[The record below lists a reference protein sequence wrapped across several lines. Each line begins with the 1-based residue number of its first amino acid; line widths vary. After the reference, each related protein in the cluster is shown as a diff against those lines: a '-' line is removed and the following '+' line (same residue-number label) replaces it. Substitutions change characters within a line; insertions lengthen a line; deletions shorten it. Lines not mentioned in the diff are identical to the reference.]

1 MYVGAAVFLSHWK
14 AAQLRNSYPKNPG
27 KNMVSHVSSNAT
39 TLNEP
44 AKKFLFYNRVLEW
57 IPELVKH
64 TKVPITLLIFHH
76 QWNRFVPHTYYSQ
89 TWLKKY
95 SYLNWNASHQEWHC
109 LIWKELKDFVFW
121 NISQYILASSHPWMP
136 RIFWIITQLPKNID
150 GYLQELMYLQ
160 VIVEASHQYLCKPKM
175 GWFKNEFSKQWLKHV
190 FQGSHF

>member
-1 MYVGAAVFLSHWK
+1 MYVGAAVLLSHWK

-95 SYLNWNASHQEWHC
+95 SYLNWNASHQEWYS

-121 NISQYILASSHPWMP
+121 NISQYVLAILGCLG
-136 RIFWIITQLPKNID
+136 F
-150 GYLQELMYLQ
+150 
-160 VIVEASHQYLCKPKM
+160 
-175 GWFKNEFSKQWLKHV
+175 FSKKTTLKEHWWISTRAHG
-190 FQGSHF
+190 FASYSRGISSISLQA

>member
-1 MYVGAAVFLSHWK
+1 MNSPYQTLFSRWLKWELQLANRCMYVRAAVFLSHWK

-95 SYLNWNASHQEWHC
+95 SYLNWTLHIKSDTVWNR
-109 LIWKELKDFVFW
+109 KNLKTL
-121 NISQYILASSHPWMP
+121 YPWIP
-136 RIFWIITQLPKNID
+136 RIFWIIK
-150 GYLQELMYLQ
+150 LMDIYKSSW
-160 VIVEASHQYLCKPKM
+160 ICK
-175 GWFKNEFSKQWLKHV
+175 L
-190 FQGSHF
+190 